1 MYIIQNKCLLME
13 SVFMFLVFRLRQ
25 PPNIN
30 ILHLHYLV
38 IFKVKVST
46 PFKKLLILSSF
57 ICFTTLF
64 YKKKSRKLIEQH
76 EVIHLDLFATM
87 CCWIQVVH
95 TQTSPDILYVLS
107 FKFHIYHNLV
117 TGKSCTIMFR
127 TELTLTHPMLLMQFS
142 FFSIYRLR
150 LLFCVFKP
158 FQ

>member
-46 PFKKLLILSSF
+46 PFKKLLVLSSF

-87 CCWIQVVH
+87 CCWIQVVRTETSSRYH
-95 TQTSPDILYVLS
+95 LQFDFQIQHSAKIRCKQTSFSTYCGFHKGAVL
-107 FKFHIYHNLV
+107 
-117 TGKSCTIMFR
+117 
-127 TELTLTHPMLLMQFS
+127 TEGS
-142 FFSIYRLR
+142 FF
-150 LLFCVFKP
+150 
-158 FQ
+158 